1 MAAAKEVKKK
11 ISSVQSTK
19 KITSAMELVAASKMR
34 RTQRLMRASRPYAD
48 KIREVIGHLAG
59 ASPEYRNDYMQ
70 VPEVERIGYIV
81 VSTDRGLCGGL
92 NVNLLRVLVRDMQE
106 WHERDVESE
115 LALIGNKAVTFF
127 RSFGASAYDDSSR
140 ATAKAAS
147 VQPPQS
153 AAAASATLE
162 GGLTGSISAKAT
174 LGPRPPRIAAA
185 FTHFGEKPAI
195 KDLIGGIGIMLK
207 SYAEGRIDKL
217 MIISNEYL
225 STMVQRPVLRQLLPL
240 KAEDTEVAGRRW
252 DYLYEPEARELVEGL
267 VQRFIEAQVYEA
279 VIENIACEQASKMVA
294 MKNATQNAEEMID
307 ELTLLYNNARQ
318 AAITREIAEI
328 VGGADAV

>member
-1 MAAAKEVKKK
+1 MPATKEVKKK
-11 ISSVQSTK
+11 INSVQSTK

-34 RTQRLMRASRPYAD
+34 RTQTLMRASRPYAE

-70 VPEVERIGYIV
+70 VREVVRIGYIV
-81 VSTDRGLCGGL
+81 VCTDRGLCGGL

-106 WHERDVESE
+106 WHEQGVESD
-115 LALIGNKAVTFF
+115 LALVGNKAVAFF
-127 RSFGASAYDDSSR
+127 RSFGGN
-140 ATAKAAS
+140 
-147 VQPPQS
+147 VV
-153 AAAASATLE
+153 
-162 GGLTGSISAKAT
+162 
-174 LGPRPPRIAAA
+174 AA
-185 FTHFGEKPAI
+185 FTNYGEKPAI

-207 SYAEGRIDKL
+207 AYAQGSIDRL
-217 MIISNEYL
+217 MIISNEYV

-240 KAEDTEVAGRRW
+240 KGEDTEITGRRW
-252 DYLYEPEARELVEGL
+252 DYLYEPEARDLVEGL
-267 VQRFIEAQVYEA
+267 VHRFIEAQVYEA
-279 VIENIACEQASKMVA
+279 VIENIACEQASKMIA